1 MKKLKIVLVIITLSL
16 LAWVSYITYPQT
28 NTEAVQQ
35 TKVYQTV
42 TVSEL
47 HELVNLER
55 SKAGLQPLVL
65 DERLNKSA
73 CNRAETIDSVDDIN
87 HNGYEASIIA
97 QVNDWSSVGENLSE
111 SNQDAGAVV
120 SGWMGSQ
127 LHKENILDKEFTNV
141 GYCVKPLGFE
151 YLGNNDMTL
160 VVQHFLQ

>member
-1 MKKLKIVLVIITLSL
+1 MKKLKIVLVIVTLSL

-65 DERLNKSA
+65 DDRLNKSA
-73 CNRAETIDSVDDIN
+73 CNRAQTIDSVDKIN
-87 HNGYEASIIA
+87 HDGYKDSILS
-97 QVNDWSSVGENLSE
+97 QVQTWKLVGENLAQ
-111 SNQDAGAVV
+111 SNEDSRGIVI
-120 SGWMGSQ
+120 GWMNSEG
-127 LHKENILDKEFTNV
+127 HRKNILESRYVYV
-141 GYCVKPLGFE
+141 GYCVQHLTFT
-151 YLGNNDMTL
+151 YLDRDNLTL
-160 VVQHFLQ
+160 IVQHFLQ

>member
-1 MKKLKIVLVIITLSL
+1 MNKLKIVLVIITLSL
-16 LAWVSYITYPQT
+16 LAWVSYITYPRT

-35 TKVYQTV
+35 TKVYQVV

-65 DERLNKSA
+65 DDRLNKSA

-87 HNGYEASIIA
+87 HNGYKDSIVS
-97 QVNDWSSVGENLSE
+97 QVQTWKLVGENLAQ
-111 SNQDAGAVV
+111 SNEDARGIVI
-120 SGWMGSQ
+120 GWMNSEG
-127 LHKENILDKEFTNV
+127 HRKNILESRYVYV
-141 GYCVKPLGFE
+141 GYCVQHLTFT
-151 YLGNNDMTL
+151 YLDRDNLTL

>member
-73 CNRAETIDSVDDIN
+73 QEKADDMVTDGYLAHIDPVTGQAGTKYIFKN
-87 HNGYEASIIA
+87 MPECR
-97 QVNDWSSVGENLSE
+97 VGSENLSYE
-111 SNQDAGAVV
+111 WTDVSGVV
-120 SGWMGSQ
+120 RGWMGSKA
-127 LHKENILDKEFTNV
+127 HREAILNSSFTYV
-141 GYCVKPLGFE
+141 GYGIA
-151 YLGNNDMTL
+151 GNNNT
-160 VVQHFLQ
+160 VVQHFC